1 MFSVERKEKLKA
13 YLTGLKPYIVL
24 STIVFALSIAV
35 GYIAYG
41 IYPEYAMQSI
51 SGLEELV
58 EMLEGLSLLEIM
70 LVIFINNTIAMFIA
84 ILFGIVLGIVPLLV
98 LVLNGFIIGTIVRL
112 LLVEN
117 GLAFIVAG
125 LVPHGII
132 EIPLLLLSTSIGMKI
147 GYEVLLALAGKPS
160 DIKNEF
166 IKGMKF
172 FFYWMVPLIFV
183 AALIETFITPVI
195 MYLVAGT

>member
-1 MFSVERKEKLKA
+1 MINVERRENLRA
-13 YLTGLKPYIVL
+13 YLTALKPYIVL
-24 STIVFALSIAV
+24 STIVFVLSIAV
-35 GYIAYG
+35 GYITYG

-58 EMLEGLSLLEIM
+58 EMLEGLSPLEIM
-70 LVIFINNTIAMFIA
+70 LLIFINNTIAMFIA
-84 ILFGIVLGIVPLLV
+84 ILFGTVLGIVPLLV

-117 GLAFIVAG
+117 GLAFIVSG

-132 EIPLLLLSTSIGMKI
+132 EIPLLLLSTSIGMRI

-160 DIKNEF
+160 GIKNEF

-172 FFYWMVPLIFV
+172 FFYWMVPLIFI

>member
-1 MFSVERKEKLKA
+1 MFSAERRENLRT
-13 YLTGLKPYIVL
+13 YLTDLKPYIVL

-70 LVIFINNTIAMFIA
+70 LMIFINNTIAMFIA

-112 LLVEN
+112 LIVEN

-172 FFYWMVPLIFV
+172 FFYWMVPLIFI
-183 AALIETFITPVI
+183 AALIETFITPAI

>member
-1 MFSVERKEKLKA
+1 MFSLERRENLRA

-112 LLVEN
+112 LVVEK

>member
-1 MFSVERKEKLKA
+1 MISVERKEKLRN
-13 YLTGLKPYIVL
+13 YLTDLKPYIVL

-112 LLVEN
+112 LIVEN

-160 DIKNEF
+160 DIKIEF

>member
-1 MFSVERKEKLKA
+1 MFSVERREKLRA
-13 YLTGLKPYIVL
+13 YLTDLKPYIVL

-58 EMLEGLSLLEIM
+58 EMLEGLSPLEIM
-70 LVIFINNTIAMFIA
+70 LLIFINNTIAMFIA

-98 LVLNGFIIGTIVRL
+98 LVLNGFIIGTVVRL

-117 GLAFIVAG
+117 SLSFIVAG

-172 FFYWMVPLIFV
+172 FFYWMVPLIFI